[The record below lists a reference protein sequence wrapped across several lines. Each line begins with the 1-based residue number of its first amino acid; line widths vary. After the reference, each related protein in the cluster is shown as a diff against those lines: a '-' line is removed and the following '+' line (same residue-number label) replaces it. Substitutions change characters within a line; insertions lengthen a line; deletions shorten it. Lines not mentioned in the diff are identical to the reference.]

1 MKKTAYDKKNNNK
14 NGGFSLVELIVV
26 IAIMAVLTGIAS
38 MSLAS
43 VMGVSVKQCARDIQS
58 AANQTRVS
66 TLGKDEVIMTITK
79 GPKDPKGNK
88 AKSSQAYYC
97 TIVSTIVTK
106 DGSVKKTKNEEKIG
120 KSNLDI
126 TYVLSDSKGNKTS
139 DITLDDTH
147 SLTIKFNRGTGAMAP
162 CMKGDGSSGGDY
174 YCMQIK
180 VKKNSTE
187 KIISFYPETGKVSL
201 N

>member
-79 GPKDPKGNK
+79 GNK
-88 AKSSQAYYC
+88 AKASEAYYC
-97 TIVSTIVTK
+97 TIVTK
-106 DGSVKKTKNEEKIG
+106 DGLGKTTENEEKIG

-162 CMKGDGSSGGDY
+162 CMKSDGSSGGDY

>member
-14 NGGFSLVELIVV
+14 NGGFALVELIVV

-79 GPKDPKGNK
+79 GNK
-88 AKSSQAYYC
+88 AKSSEAYYC
-97 TIVSTIVTK
+97 TIVTK
-106 DGSVKKTKNEEKIG
+106 DGLGKTTENEEKIG
-120 KSNLDI
+120 KSNMDI

-162 CMKGDGSSGGDY
+162 CMKSDGSSGGDY

>member
-43 VMGVSVKQCARDIQS
+43 VMGISVKQCARDIQS

-79 GPKDPKGNK
+79 GNK
-88 AKSSQAYYC
+88 AKSSEAYYC
-97 TIVSTIVTK
+97 TIVTK
-106 DGSVKKTKNEEKIG
+106 DGLGKTTENEEKIG

-147 SLTIKFNRGTGAMAP
+147 SLIIKFNRGTGAMAP
-162 CMKGDGSSGGDY
+162 CMKSDGSSGGDY

>member
-79 GPKDPKGNK
+79 GNK
-88 AKSSQAYYC
+88 AKSSEAYYC
-97 TIVSTIVTK
+97 TIVTK
-106 DGSVKKTKNEEKIG
+106 DGLGKTIENEEKIG
-120 KSNLDI
+120 KSNMDI

-162 CMKGDGSSGGDY
+162 CMKSDGSSGGDY

>member
-1 MKKTAYDKKNNNK
+1 MKKTAYEKKNNNK

-79 GPKDPKGNK
+79 GNK
-88 AKSSQAYYC
+88 AKSSEAYYC
-97 TIVSTIVTK
+97 TIVTK
-106 DGSVKKTKNEEKIG
+106 DGLGKTTENEEKIG

-162 CMKGDGSSGGDY
+162 CMKSDGSSGGDY

>member
-26 IAIMAVLTGIAS
+26 IAIMAVLTGIAA

-79 GPKDPKGNK
+79 GNK
-88 AKSSQAYYC
+88 AKSSEAYYC
-97 TIVSTIVTK
+97 TIVTK
-106 DGSVKKTKNEEKIG
+106 DGLGKTTENEEKIG
-120 KSNLDI
+120 RSNLDI
-126 TYVLSDSKGNKTS
+126 TYVLSDSKGNKSS

-162 CMKGDGSSGGDY
+162 CMKSDGSSGGDY

>member
-38 MSLAS
+38 ISLAS

-79 GPKDPKGNK
+79 GNK
-88 AKSSQAYYC
+88 AKSSEAYYC
-97 TIVSTIVTK
+97 TIVTK
-106 DGSVKKTKNEEKIG
+106 DGLGKTTENEEKIG

-162 CMKGDGSSGGDY
+162 CMKSDGSSGGDY

>member
-43 VMGVSVKQCARDIQS
+43 VMGISVKQCARDIQS

-79 GPKDPKGNK
+79 GNK
-88 AKSSQAYYC
+88 AKSSEAYYC
-97 TIVSTIVTK
+97 TIVTK
-106 DGSVKKTKNEEKIG
+106 DGLGKTTENEEKIG
-120 KSNLDI
+120 KSNMDI

-162 CMKGDGSSGGDY
+162 CMKSDGSSGGDY

>member
-79 GPKDPKGNK
+79 GNK
-88 AKSSQAYYC
+88 AKSSEGYYC
-97 TIVSTIVTK
+97 TIVTK
-106 DGSVKKTKNEEKIG
+106 DGLGKTTENEEKIG

-162 CMKGDGSSGGDY
+162 CMKSDGSSGGDY

>member
-43 VMGVSVKQCARDIQS
+43 VMGISVKQCARDIQS

-79 GPKDPKGNK
+79 GNK
-88 AKSSQAYYC
+88 AKSSEAYYC
-97 TIVSTIVTK
+97 TIVTK
-106 DGSVKKTKNEEKIG
+106 DGLGKTTENEEKIG

-162 CMKGDGSSGGDY
+162 CMKSDGSSGGDY

>member
-43 VMGVSVKQCARDIQS
+43 VMGISVKQCARDIQS

-79 GPKDPKGNK
+79 GNK
-88 AKSSQAYYC
+88 AKSSEAYYC
-97 TIVSTIVTK
+97 TIVTK
-106 DGSVKKTKNEEKIG
+106 DGLGKTTENEEKIG

-162 CMKGDGSSGGDY
+162 CMKSYGSSGGDY

>member
-1 MKKTAYDKKNNNK
+1 MKKTACDKNNNNK

-38 MSLAS
+38 MSVAS
-43 VMGVSVKQCARDIQS
+43 VMGVSVKQCARDIQA

-66 TLGKDEVIMTITK
+66 TLGKDEVIMTLTK
-79 GPKDPKGNK
+79 GK
-88 AKSSQAYYC
+88 KSDEAYYC
-97 TIVSTIVTK
+97 TIVAKDSLGNSTE
-106 DGSVKKTKNEEKIG
+106 NEEKIG

-126 TYVLSDSKGNKTS
+126 TFVLSDSKGNKTS
-139 DITLDDTH
+139 DIKLNNTN

-162 CMKGDGSSGGDY
+162 CMQSDGSSGGDY
-174 YCMQIK
+174 YCTQIK
-180 VKKNSTE
+180 VKKNKTE
-187 KIISFYPETGKVSL
+187 KIISFSPETGKVSL

>member
-26 IAIMAVLTGIAS
+26 IAIMAALTGIAS

-58 AANQTRVS
+58 AANQARVS

-79 GPKDPKGNK
+79 GNK
-88 AKSSQAYYC
+88 AKSSEAYYC
-97 TIVSTIVTK
+97 TIVTK
-106 DGSVKKTKNEEKIG
+106 DGLGKTTENEEKIG
-120 KSNLDI
+120 KSNMDI

-162 CMKGDGSSGGDY
+162 CMKSDGSSGGDY

>member
-26 IAIMAVLTGIAS
+26 IAIMAALTGIAS

-79 GPKDPKGNK
+79 GNK
-88 AKSSQAYYC
+88 AKSSEAYYC
-97 TIVSTIVTK
+97 TIVTK
-106 DGSVKKTKNEEKIG
+106 DGLGKTTENEEKIG

-162 CMKGDGSSGGDY
+162 CMKSDGSSGGDY

>member
-79 GPKDPKGNK
+79 GNK
-88 AKSSQAYYC
+88 AKSSEAYYC
-97 TIVSTIVTK
+97 TIVTK
-106 DGSVKKTKNEEKIG
+106 DGLGKTTENEEKIG
-120 KSNLDI
+120 KSNLGI
-126 TYVLSDSKGNKTS
+126 TYVLCDSKGNKTS

-162 CMKGDGSSGGDY
+162 CMKSDGSSGGDY

>member
-79 GPKDPKGNK
+79 GNK
-88 AKSSQAYYC
+88 AKSSEAYYC
-97 TIVSTIVTK
+97 TIVTK
-106 DGSVKKTKNEEKIG
+106 DGLGKTTENEEKIG
-120 KSNLDI
+120 KSNLGI

-162 CMKGDGSSGGDY
+162 CMKSDGSSGGDY

>member
-79 GPKDPKGNK
+79 GNK
-88 AKSSQAYYC
+88 SKSSEAYYC
-97 TIVSTIVTK
+97 TIVTK
-106 DGSVKKTKNEEKIG
+106 DGLGKTTENEEKIG
-120 KSNLDI
+120 KSNMDI

-162 CMKGDGSSGGDY
+162 CMKSDGSSGGDY

>member
-26 IAIMAVLTGIAS
+26 IAIMAVLTGIAA

-79 GPKDPKGNK
+79 GNK
-88 AKSSQAYYC
+88 AKSSEAYYC
-97 TIVSTIVTK
+97 TIVTK
-106 DGSVKKTKNEEKIG
+106 DGLGKTTENEEKIG

-126 TYVLSDSKGNKTS
+126 TYVLSDSKGNKSS

-162 CMKGDGSSGGDY
+162 CMKSDGSSGGDY

>member
-79 GPKDPKGNK
+79 GNK
-88 AKSSQAYYC
+88 AKSSEAYYC
-97 TIVSTIVTK
+97 TIVTK
-106 DGSVKKTKNEEKIG
+106 DGLGKTTENEEKIG
-120 KSNLDI
+120 KSNMDI

-162 CMKGDGSSGGDY
+162 CMKSDGSSGGDY
-174 YCMQIK
+174 YCTQIK

>member
-26 IAIMAVLTGIAS
+26 IAIMAVLTGIAA

-79 GPKDPKGNK
+79 GNK
-88 AKSSQAYYC
+88 AKSSEAYYC
-97 TIVSTIVTK
+97 TIVTK
-106 DGSVKKTKNEEKIG
+106 DGLGKTTENEEKIG

-126 TYVLSDSKGNKTS
+126 TYVLSDSKGNKSS

-162 CMKGDGSSGGDY
+162 CMKSDGSSGGGY

>member
-79 GPKDPKGNK
+79 GNK
-88 AKSSQAYYC
+88 AKSSEAYYC
-97 TIVSTIVTK
+97 TIVTK
-106 DGSVKKTKNEEKIG
+106 DGLGKTIENEEKIG

-162 CMKGDGSSGGDY
+162 CMKSDGSSGGDY

>member
-79 GPKDPKGNK
+79 GNK
-88 AKSSQAYYC
+88 AKSSEAYYC
-97 TIVSTIVTK
+97 TIVTK
-106 DGSVKKTKNEEKIG
+106 DGLGKTIENEEKIG
-120 KSNLDI
+120 KSNMDI

-162 CMKGDGSSGGDY
+162 CMKSDGSSGGDY

-187 KIISFYPETGKVSL
+187 KIISFYPETGKKRL

>member
-1 MKKTAYDKKNNNK
+1 
-14 NGGFSLVELIVV
+14 
-26 IAIMAVLTGIAS
+26 

-79 GPKDPKGNK
+79 
-88 AKSSQAYYC
+88 AKSSQPYYC
-97 TIVSTIVTK
+97 TIVTK
-106 DGSVKKTKNEEKIG
+106 DGLGKTIENEEKIG

-162 CMKGDGSSGGDY
+162 CMKSDGSSGGDY
-174 YCMQIK
+174 YCTQIK

>member
-79 GPKDPKGNK
+79 GNK
-88 AKSSQAYYC
+88 AKSSEAYYC
-97 TIVSTIVTK
+97 TIVTK
-106 DGSVKKTKNEEKIG
+106 DGLGKTTENEEKIV

-162 CMKGDGSSGGDY
+162 CMKSDGSSGGDY

>member
-79 GPKDPKGNK
+79 GNK
-88 AKSSQAYYC
+88 AKSSEAYYC
-97 TIVSTIVTK
+97 TIVTK
-106 DGSVKKTKNEEKIG
+106 DGLGKTTENEEKIG

>member
-43 VMGVSVKQCARDIQS
+43 VMGLSVKQCARDIQS
-58 AANQTRVS
+58 AANHTRVS

-79 GPKDPKGNK
+79 GNK
-88 AKSSQAYYC
+88 AKSSEAYYC
-97 TIVSTIVTK
+97 TIVTK
-106 DGSVKKTKNEEKIG
+106 DGLGKTTENEEKIG
-120 KSNLDI
+120 KSNLGI
-126 TYVLSDSKGNKTS
+126 TYVLCDSKGNKTS

-162 CMKGDGSSGGDY
+162 CMKSDGSSGGDY

>member
-79 GPKDPKGNK
+79 GNK
-88 AKSSQAYYC
+88 AKSSEAYYC
-97 TIVSTIVTK
+97 TIVTK
-106 DGSVKKTKNEEKIG
+106 DGLGKKTKNEEKIG

-162 CMKGDGSSGGDY
+162 CMKSDGSSGGDY

>member
-1 MKKTAYDKKNNNK
+1 MKKTACDKKHNNK

-43 VMGVSVKQCARDIQS
+43 VMGISVKQCARDIQS

-79 GPKDPKGNK
+79 GNK
-88 AKSSQAYYC
+88 AKSSEAYYC
-97 TIVSTIVTK
+97 TIVTK
-106 DGSVKKTKNEEKIG
+106 DGLGKTTENEEKIG

-162 CMKGDGSSGGDY
+162 CMKSDGSSGGDY

>member
-79 GPKDPKGNK
+79 

-106 DGSVKKTKNEEKIG
+106 DGLGKTIENEEKIG
-120 KSNLDI
+120 KSNMDI

-162 CMKGDGSSGGDY
+162 CMKSDGSSGGDY
-174 YCMQIK
+174 YCTQIK

>member
-43 VMGVSVKQCARDIQS
+43 VMGLSVKQCARDIQS

-79 GPKDPKGNK
+79 GNK
-88 AKSSQAYYC
+88 AKSSEAYYC
-97 TIVSTIVTK
+97 TIVTK
-106 DGSVKKTKNEEKIG
+106 DGLGKTTENEEKIG

-162 CMKGDGSSGGDY
+162 CMKSDGSSGGDY

>member
-43 VMGVSVKQCARDIQS
+43 VMGISVKQCARDIQS

-79 GPKDPKGNK
+79 GNK
-88 AKSSQAYYC
+88 AKSSEAYYC
-97 TIVSTIVTK
+97 TIVTK
-106 DGSVKKTKNEEKIG
+106 DGLGKTTENEEKIG

-162 CMKGDGSSGGDY
+162 CMKSDGSSGGDY

-180 VKKNSTE
+180 VKKSSTE

>member
-79 GPKDPKGNK
+79 GNK
-88 AKSSQAYYC
+88 AKSSEAYYC
-97 TIVSTIVTK
+97 TIVTK
-106 DGSVKKTKNEEKIG
+106 DGLGKTIENEEKIG

-162 CMKGDGSSGGDY
+162 CMKSDGSSGGDY

-187 KIISFYPETGKVSL
+187 KIISFYPETGKVSI

>member
-43 VMGVSVKQCARDIQS
+43 VMGISVKQCARDIQS

-79 GPKDPKGNK
+79 GNK
-88 AKSSQAYYC
+88 AKSSEAYYC
-97 TIVSTIVTK
+97 TIVTK
-106 DGSVKKTKNEEKIG
+106 DGLGKTTENEEKIG
-120 KSNLDI
+120 KSNLGI
-126 TYVLSDSKGNKTS
+126 TYVLCDSKGNKTS

-162 CMKGDGSSGGDY
+162 CMKSDGSSGGDY

>member
-79 GPKDPKGNK
+79 GNK
-88 AKSSQAYYC
+88 AKSSEAYYC
-97 TIVSTIVTK
+97 TIVTK
-106 DGSVKKTKNEEKIG
+106 DGLGKTTENEEKIG

-147 SLTIKFNRGTGAMAP
+147 SLTIKVNRGTGAMAP
-162 CMKGDGSSGGDY
+162 CMKSDGSSGGDY

>member
-79 GPKDPKGNK
+79 GNK
-88 AKSSQAYYC
+88 AKSSEAYYC
-97 TIVSTIVTK
+97 TIVTK
-106 DGSVKKTKNEEKIG
+106 DGLGKTTENEEKIG

-162 CMKGDGSSGGDY
+162 CMKSDGSSGGDY

>member
-79 GPKDPKGNK
+79 GPKDPKDLKDLKDNK
-88 AKSSQAYYC
+88 LPNDQKETDTSVESKKSF
-97 TIVSTIVTK
+97 
-106 DGSVKKTKNEEKIG
+106 
-120 KSNLDI
+120 
-126 TYVLSDSKGNKTS
+126 
-139 DITLDDTH
+139 
-147 SLTIKFNRGTGAMAP
+147 SL
-162 CMKGDGSSGGDY
+162 
-174 YCMQIK
+174 
-180 VKKNSTE
+180 
-187 KIISFYPETGKVSL
+187 
-201 N
+201 

>member
-79 GPKDPKGNK
+79 GNK
-88 AKSSQAYYC
+88 AKSSEAYYC
-97 TIVSTIVTK
+97 TIVTK
-106 DGSVKKTKNEEKIG
+106 DGLGKTIENEEKIG
-120 KSNLDI
+120 KSNLGI

-162 CMKGDGSSGGDY
+162 CMKSDGSSGGDY

>member
-79 GPKDPKGNK
+79 GNK
-88 AKSSQAYYC
+88 AKSSEAYYC
-97 TIVSTIVTK
+97 TIVTK
-106 DGSVKKTKNEEKIG
+106 DGLGKTTENEEKIG

-162 CMKGDGSSGGDY
+162 CMKSDGSSGGDY
-174 YCMQIK
+174 YCMQNK
-180 VKKNSTE
+180 VKKNATE